1 MRSSTE
7 FMVITT
13 VLYVIAS
20 FSSINL
26 LTSSWTRN
34 ELRKAIPAKI
44 VVLQEISKQI
54 SNSYSFLSP
63 NPIILLS
70 IIDIVL
76 FGFSFSF
83 SLILLYSLIQRNR
96 QIRYRNITLS
106 EI

>member
-1 MRSSTE
+1 
-7 FMVITT
+7 MVITT
-13 VLYVIAS
+13 VLYIVAA
-20 FSSINL
+20 FTSINL
-26 LTSSWTRN
+26 ITSSWTRN

-44 VVLQEISKQI
+44 LILQEISSKI

-63 NPIILLS
+63 NPLILLS
-70 IIDIVL
+70 VIDLVI

-96 QIRYRNITLS
+96 QIRYRNITLN